1 MTTPPLPP
9 RASSITPNA
18 PATHA
23 SPGPLVLVVEDEA
36 PIRTFLRATL
46 TAHRYRLS
54 EASTAQEG
62 LLLATQQPPD
72 IVILDLGLPDFDGLE
87 VTRRLRT
94 WLTAPIIVLSAR
106 GQEQDKINA
115 LDAGADDYLT
125 KPFGVG
131 ELLARMRVALRH
143 GGRGQ
148 ASGAQADPVYR
159 ATADGRTITLDM
171 GARTVRVADDGAEP
185 IDPRLTPLEY
195 NLLAFFA
202 RHAGKVVTHKQALT
216 AVWGPAHT
224 ADVQYLRVYTGELRK
239 KLERDP
245 AQPRFLLTEPG
256 VGYRLREPA

>member
-1 MTTPPLPP
+1 MTGRASAIQPTPP
-9 RASSITPNA
+9 ST
-18 PATHA
+18 
-23 SPGPLVLVVEDEA
+23 PGPLVLVIEDEA

-46 TAHRYRLS
+46 TAHNYRLI
-54 EASTAQEG
+54 EAAAAGEG
-62 LLLATQQPPD
+62 LLLASQQPPD

-115 LDAGADDYLT
+115 LDAGAEDYLT

-143 GGRGQ
+143 GTKTGM
-148 ASGAQADPVYR
+148 ASQPDAVYQS
-159 ATADGRTITLDM
+159 TADGRTLILDTA
-171 GARTVRVADDGAEP
+171 ARTVRITDTSTASEA

-195 NLLAFFA
+195 NLLAFLA
-202 RHAGKVVTHKQALT
+202 RHAGKVVTHKQALI
-216 AVWGPAHT
+216 AVWGPAHA
-224 ADVQYLRVYTGELRK
+224 ADVQYLRVYAGELRK

-256 VGYRLREPA
+256 VGYRLREPG